1 MSLNRTYFLAVWNEK
16 IDAKQRN
23 AILIPR
29 VSHFLNLERNKSL
42 RLRHRT
48 FRYVMEA
55 AKGHRLRVPEDIAVV
70 GFDDIPAA
78 KRQMIF
84 INRGLAVWTSVVSI
98 PIVIYNREFLRKIL
112 PESMMIKSVRII
124 DIE

>member
-1 MSLNRTYFLAVWNEK
+1 
-16 IDAKQRN
+16 
-23 AILIPR
+23 
-29 VSHFLNLERNKSL
+29 
-42 RLRHRT
+42 
-48 FRYVMEA
+48 MEA